1 MPMRSSTLV
10 SLRANTVLI
19 ALCIAAS
26 DAAWLTVCG
35 CTGHVHA
42 LENTAVRLATLAS
55 AVGIVLVVR
64 HIAKLAF
71 DAART
76 AHRIAWAADR
86 LVIDGTSPGDWL
98 VQLHAELHPAS
109 SRLNAAARACPRAAA
124 SCRVPR
130 GRA

>member
-1 MPMRSSTLV
+1 MRASTLV

-42 LENTAVRLATLAS
+42 LETTTVRLATLAS
-55 AVGIVLVVR
+55 AAGIVLVVR
-64 HIAKLAF
+64 RVAKLAF
-71 DAART
+71 DAAR
-76 AHRIAWAADR
+76 AARRIAWAADQ
-86 LVIDGTSPGDWL
+86 LVIDGNGPGDWL
-98 VQLHAELHPAS
+98 VQLHVELHPAGL
-109 SRLNAAARACPRAAA
+109 RPGAAHACKCAAA